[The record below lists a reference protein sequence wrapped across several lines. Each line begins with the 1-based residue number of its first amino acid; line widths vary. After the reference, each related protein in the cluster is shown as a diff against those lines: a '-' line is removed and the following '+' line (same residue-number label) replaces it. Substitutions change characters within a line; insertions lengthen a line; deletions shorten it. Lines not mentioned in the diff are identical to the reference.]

1 MTLKD
6 IKLTEEQQQELKDKL
21 DTWKVAEKQ
30 KIEEELTEK
39 YEQMEA
45 QLKEEYENL
54 VEEIKGNMKKV
65 YAKRFTKALKE
76 MYDEIKAEVMVESL
90 NSPEAKALE
99 EIKTIIF
106 PLLNETTAKRYRDE
120 FAKLAEMYENSIEET
135 ELLKGSNRK
144 AQLLSS
150 LSEDVRKVVDKLLGE
165 GTEEEIVERFASI
178 KSALKEEMAPKKK
191 VVTEEETG
199 STVDT
204 ETEEEE
210 EEEEEEETTR
220 EEVRV
225 RRTVSEPTRE
235 EVEEPKDAE
244 FEKYLNEQLVLAG
257 IKRNRKK

>member
-54 VEEIKGNMKKV
+54 VEEIKDNMKKV

-120 FAKLAEMYENSIEET
+120 FAKLAEMYENSIEEG
-135 ELLKGSNRK
+135 EMLRGAHRK
-144 AQLLSS
+144 AQLLST

-178 KSALKEEMAPKKK
+178 KSALKEEMAPKRN
-191 VVTEEETG
+191 VVAEDTT
-199 STVDT
+199 STADT

-210 EEEEEEETTR
+210 EEEEEETKE

-235 EVEEPKDAE
+235 VEEDSKDSE
-244 FEKYLNEQLVLAG
+244 FEKYLTEQLVLAG
-257 IKRNRKK
+257 IKKQKR

>member
-30 KIEEELTEK
+30 KIEEELTDK

-54 VEEIKGNMKKV
+54 VEEIKDNMKKV

-120 FAKLAEMYENSIEET
+120 FAKLAEMYESSIEET
-135 ELLKGSNRK
+135 ELLKGSNK
-144 AQLLSS
+144 KGQLLST
-150 LSEDVRKVVDKLLGE
+150 LSEDVRKVVDKLLGS
-165 GTEEEIVERFASI
+165 GTEEEIVERFLSI
-178 KSALKEEMAPKKK
+178 KSALKEEMTIKKA
-191 VVTEEETG
+191 VTEDT
-199 STVDT
+199 TVDT
-204 ETEEEE
+204 ETEEEDD
-210 EEEEEEETTR
+210 EEEEEETR
-220 EEVRV
+220 EEEVRV

-235 EVEEPKDAE
+235 VEETKDAE
-244 FEKYLNEQLVLAG
+244 FEKYLTEQLVLAG
-257 IKRNRKK
+257 VKKQKR

>member
-6 IKLTEEQQQELKDKL
+6 IKLTDEQQQELKDKL

-54 VEEIKGNMKKV
+54 VEEIKDNMKKV

-144 AQLLSS
+144 GQLLSS

-178 KSALKEEMAPKKK
+178 KSALKEEMAPKKP
-191 VVTEEETG
+191 VVEDKTVET
-199 STVDT
+199 DT
-204 ETEEEE
+204 DTEEEE
-210 EEEEEEETTR
+210 EEEDEEEKK
-220 EEVRV
+220 EEEIRV
-225 RRTVSEPTRE
+225 RKTVHEDRKE
-235 EVEEPKDAE
+235 ETEEPKDVE
-244 FEKYLNEQLVLAG
+244 FEKYLTEQLILAG
-257 IKRNRKK
+257 VKKQKR